1 MSKTVV
7 GTLVLNAQTGEP
19 LEYMAVDRQI
29 DAWADDT
36 VLDIVTITEDILV
49 ATRVT
54 GPSGMDAEDAAWVAV
69 QYHDGGSEPLVTFT
83 VDAGDTTY
91 SVTGT
96 PPENT
101 DIEDRD
107 VLHTDVIDLDRGLHH
122 LTVGDHYRELKAQLE
137 ETS

>member
-1 MSKTVV
+1 M
-7 GTLVLNAQTGEP
+7 
-19 LEYMAVDRQI
+19 
-29 DAWADDT
+29 
-36 VLDIVTITEDILV
+36 
-49 ATRVT
+49 
-54 GPSGMDAEDAAWVAV
+54 
-69 QYHDGGSEPLVTFT
+69 TFT